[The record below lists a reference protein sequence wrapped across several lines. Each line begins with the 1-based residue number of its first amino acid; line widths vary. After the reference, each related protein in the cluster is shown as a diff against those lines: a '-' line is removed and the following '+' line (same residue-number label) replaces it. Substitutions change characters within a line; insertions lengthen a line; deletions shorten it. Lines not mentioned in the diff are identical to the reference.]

1 MTANVSSQLQ
11 RILSNNK
18 INDSTNI
25 GIIIHRLWNYKPSN
39 GYTIGNERILFGIIE
54 LFIFTLGVPGSMIVL
69 SYFILKSKEKTASTL
84 LYALISTLDL
94 TICVLC
100 LTMAITD
107 LTGEAV
113 MFGSTF
119 YCHVWGYLWDVSSKM
134 SIFLI
139 AVLSIARTISLTFPF
154 FNVKRFHVAIPIII
168 YFVTVLVEH
177 SLPFIIAPHRGYS
190 FNVLYSACGFTIR

>member
-1 MTANVSSQLQ
+1 MTASVSSQLQ
-11 RILSNNK
+11 RISSNNK

-119 YCHVWGYLWDVSSKM
+119 YCHVWGYLWDVNLPDSRTKHCKNDISNVP
-134 SIFLI
+134 
-139 AVLSIARTISLTFPF
+139 VLQCETFPC
-154 FNVKRFHVAIPIII
+154 R
-168 YFVTVLVEH
+168 Y
-177 SLPFIIAPHRGYS
+177 PHHHLLC
-190 FNVLYSACGFTIR
+190 NSAG